1 MFERGAQ
8 ITRRAKLPA
17 SSGGPPPRQV
27 IAAGLPLGILDDSVR
42 VTAKGA
48 VATSATVILEAAG
61 ADPSLPEASPQSLRE
76 AKRQVALAE
85 GELERLRQELAAVE
99 SSPLVV
105 EPSEHQ
111 PPAPWAKVTAARRAL
126 LELRQKR
133 LAELRLAL
141 AEAGARAQEAGRAL
155 AAAQD
160 ADRRRSSARSARTG
174 ELRKSVV
181 IDLEAASANSDSS
194 DDEIELTLEYAV
206 RGARWAPSYVARYAG
221 GKITW
226 TMRAQL
232 SQQTGEDWR
241 GVALR
246 VSTAALDGKSELPE
260 LAALKIGKKQQAVQR
275 RLRPPPPGVDELF
288 ADLDRDLPRRSMP
301 EPPRAEQAKPKPE
314 PMLDGAGA
322 RATLSQPMQPSPSI
336 PRPQAAAPAMFP
348 LSGPAD
354 AEESAGTVIGS
365 ESRRADDTKVQAKKR
380 APAMKTAISSVGSAV
395 FRSRNAPALG
405 YGGPPRGGAPPAM
418 DRLSASY
425 DEDDALLAEPTPEP
439 PPLIAEMNYV
449 GLMMAGLGH
458 PRRGHLVEM
467 SLVERYRAD
476 GLDGELVRRRIALAQ
491 KAAQIVDHD
500 VVPPGF
506 TGEWS
511 HDFDYAIDAEGKV
524 DVPSDGGWHSL
535 PLQTRSAAAKITHVA
550 VPREATE
557 VFRVATGENPFEAPI
572 LPGPV
577 DVYDGDRFLVTAPAP
592 VAAAGGQV
600 VLPLGVDSAIRL
612 ARNSDFR
619 EEITGMLRGG
629 LRLIHDLKIEVQNNS
644 AQPIELEVRERVPVP
659 RQKGSDDIT
668 VEVLAAQPAWQAWTP
683 PATAPYQELLRGGY
697 RWQLQVAA
705 RATAKLSASY
715 EVRIAGKHEL
725 RGGNRREP

>member
-8 ITRRAKLPA
+8 ITRRAKLSATP
-17 SSGGPPPRQV
+17 GGPPPRQV

-61 ADPSLPEASPQSLRE
+61 VDPSLPEALPESLR
-76 AKRQVALAE
+76 AARRQVALAE
-85 GELERLRQELAAVE
+85 GELERLRQELDALE

-105 EPSEHQ
+105 ASSEHQ

-126 LELRQKR
+126 LEMRQKR
-133 LAELRLAL
+133 RAELLLAV
-141 AEAGARAQEAGRAL
+141 AEAGALAEGAGRAL

-181 IDLEAASANSDSS
+181 IDLEVASAGTGSGDSGERS
-194 DDEIELTLEYAV
+194 ADEIELTLEYAV
-206 RGARWAPSYVARYAG
+206 YGARWAPSYVARYAG

-246 VSTAALDGKSELPE
+246 VSTAALDGTSELPE

-288 ADLDRDLPRRSMP
+288 ADLDRDMPRSKLP
-301 EPPRAEQAKPKPE
+301 EPPRQALAKPSPE
-314 PMLDGAGA
+314 PILDGAETVM
-322 RATLSQPMQPSPSI
+322 RTMLSQAPMAASQ
-336 PRPQAAAPAMFP
+336 QAATESSFWLGSLGAAEA
-348 LSGPAD
+348 SAD
-354 AEESAGTVIGS
+354 SFRAS
-365 ESRRADDTKVQAKKR
+365 EARRADDTKVQAKKR
-380 APAMKTAISSVGSAV
+380 AAAMKTAISSVGSAV
-395 FRSRNAPALG
+395 FRSRNAPAPG
-405 YGGPPRGGAPPAM
+405 YGATPELMG
-418 DRLSASY
+418 ASY
-425 DEDDALLAEPTPEP
+425 DEEDDLIAEPTPSAAP
-439 PPLIAEMNYV
+439 MVAEMKYV

-458 PRRGHLVEM
+458 PRRGYLVEM
-467 SLVERYRAD
+467 SIVERYRAD
-476 GLDGELVRRRIALAQ
+476 GVDGELVRRHLAVAQ
-491 KAAQIVDHD
+491 KAAALVDQT

-600 VLPLGVDSAIRL
+600 VLPLGVDSSIRL

-644 AQPIELEVRERVPVP
+644 AHPIELEVRERVPVP
-659 RQKGSDDIT
+659 RQKDSDDIA

-697 RWQLQVAA
+697 RWQLQIAA

>member
-17 SSGGPPPRQV
+17 SPGGPPPRQV

-61 ADPSLPEASPQSLRE
+61 ADPSLPEAVPESVRE
-76 AKRQVALAE
+76 AKRKVALSE
-85 GELERLRQELAAVE
+85 GELERLRQEIDALE

-105 EPSEHQ
+105 EPSQHQ

-160 ADRRRSSARSARTG
+160 ADRRRSSARSSRTG

-181 IDLEAASANSDSS
+181 IDLEAPSTSGGDSA
-194 DDEIELTLEYAV
+194 DEIELTLEYAV

-260 LAALKIGKKQQAVQR
+260 LAALKIGKKQQAVPR
-275 RLRPPPPGVDELF
+275 HLRPPPPGVDELF

-301 EPPRAEQAKPKPE
+301 EPPREEPAKPKPE

-322 RATLSQPMQPSPSI
+322 ATRATISQPVMASPSL
-336 PRPQAAAPAMFP
+336 PRPQAAAPA
-348 LSGPAD
+348 PAMYSLGRAAD
-354 AEESAGTVIGS
+354 IEERTATLLGS
-365 ESRRADDTKVQAKKR
+365 ESTRGDDTKVQAKKR
-380 APAMKTAISSVGSAV
+380 SPSVKTAV
-395 FRSRNAPALG
+395 FGSRNAPAPG
-405 YGGPPRGGAPPAM
+405 HGGPPRGGGGGPAPEM
-418 DRLSASY
+418 SSFSASY
-425 DEDDALLAEPTPEP
+425 DEDDAMMSEPMPSAA
-439 PPLIAEMNYV
+439 LVIAEMNYV
-449 GLMMAGLGH
+449 GLMMAGIGH

-467 SLVERYRAD
+467 SLAERYRAD

-600 VLPLGVDSAIRL
+600 VLPLGVDSSIRL

-629 LRLIHDLKIEVQNNS
+629 LRLIHELKIEVQNNS

-683 PATAPYQELLRGGY
+683 AATAPYQELLRGGY
-697 RWQLQVAA
+697 RWQLQVAP

-725 RGGNRREP
+725 RGGNRRES